1 MSGEQHYGITD
12 FKNIAELELDNTVW
26 RYLTFPKFIS
36 LITYQA
42 LWFSKLNI
50 LQDTFEGCLPLHT
63 EKKLNAN
70 NQKYKEQFHADFHS
84 QIDNWVSDNVKYG
97 RELEVVSCWFLGEEE
112 SRALWEDYVGDGEGV
127 AIKSTIRQ
135 LSQFVFA
142 YSEFSSIGKVKY
154 VDFNSYDMDSYEAHQ
169 ARERAFLKDIKFQ
182 HEQEIRIATMSLK
195 TPGCV
200 NMNGTRMKTDDY
212 SGKNMNNFDNAGLY
226 VGTRLNDLIDE
237 IVLSPKT
244 LKWFELLIKRI
255 VELVP
260 IQCEVVHSSLA

>member
-1 MSGEQHYGITD
+1 MSQAPHYGIID
-12 FKNIAELELDNTVW
+12 FKNITESELDKTVW

-42 LWFSKLNI
+42 LWFSKLHI
-50 LQDTFEGCLPLHT
+50 LQDTFEGCLPSVT
-63 EKKLNAN
+63 EEKLNTK
-70 NQKYKEQFHADFHS
+70 NQKYKEQFHPDFHS
-84 QIDNWVSDNVKYG
+84 QIDNWVSDNVRDG

-112 SRALWEDYVGDGEGV
+112 SRVMWEGYVGDGEGV

-135 LSQFVFA
+135 LSKFVFA

-182 HEQEIRIATMSLK
+182 REQEIRIATMSLK

-200 NMNGTRMKTDDY
+200 NMDGTRTKPEDY
-212 SGKNMNNFDNAGLY
+212 SGKNMNNFENAGLY

-237 IVLSPKT
+237 IVLPPKT
-244 LKWFELLIKRI
+244 LEWFELLIKRI
-255 VELVP
+255 VALVP
-260 IQCEVVHSSLA
+260 IECEVVHSAQA